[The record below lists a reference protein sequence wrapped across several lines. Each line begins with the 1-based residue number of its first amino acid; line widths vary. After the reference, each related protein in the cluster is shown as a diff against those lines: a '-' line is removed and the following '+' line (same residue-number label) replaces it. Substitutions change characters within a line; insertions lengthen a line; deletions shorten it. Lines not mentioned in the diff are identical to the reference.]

1 MPKYI
6 DTHSHLYD
14 NAYGNTSPEVVRRA
28 VECGVTKIVFPD
40 TDESVRDAMFSL
52 ASLFPDNV
60 FPCIGL
66 HPTELGPDWTSQ
78 LEAVLKY
85 SGRKVYAV
93 GEIGMDFYWEGYDE
107 AVQEEVFRAQ
117 LDLSLRLGL
126 PVIVHNREA
135 TGRILNIISDYRGR
149 GLRGVLHAFTG
160 SYETFSEIQR
170 YGDWFVGIGG
180 VLTFRKAA
188 IAETVRHIPIDRI
201 VLETDSPYLTPA
213 PYRGLRNESALIPVI
228 AQKLADLK
236 DLTLE
241 KVASHTTSNA
251 EKLFGI

>member
-14 NAYGNTSPEVVRRA
+14 NAYGNTSPEAVRRA

-117 LDLSLRLGL
+117 LDLSLQLGL

-251 EKLFGI
+251 EKLFGR

>member
-14 NAYGNTSPEVVRRA
+14 NAYGNTSPEAVRRA

-93 GEIGMDFYWEGYDE
+93 GEIGMDFHWEGYDE

-117 LDLSLRLGL
+117 LDLSLQLGL

>member
-14 NAYGNTSPEVVRRA
+14 NAYGNTSPEAVRRA

-117 LDLSLRLGL
+117 LDLSLQLGL

>member
-107 AVQEEVFRAQ
+107 TVQEEVFRAQ
-117 LDLSLRLGL
+117 LDLSLQLGL

-135 TGRILNIISDYRGR
+135 TGRILSIISDYRGR

>member
-14 NAYGNTSPEVVRRA
+14 NAYGNTSPEAVRRA

-117 LDLSLRLGL
+117 LDLSLQLGL

-170 YGDWFVGIGG
+170 YGDWYVGIGG

>member
-14 NAYGNTSPEVVRRA
+14 NAYGNTSPEAVRRA

-40 TDESVRDAMFSL
+40 TDESVRDAMSSL

-117 LDLSLRLGL
+117 LDLSLQLGL

>member
-14 NAYGNTSPEVVRRA
+14 NAYANTSPEAVRRA

-117 LDLSLRLGL
+117 LDLSLQLGL